1 MEQDLKMKIFM
12 QDYCTKAEAK
22 RFIKQGSEVINVADW
37 EQYAKD
43 NDQRNEDGEY
53 ITLDDLRGERDI
65 SFVQF
70 EGQEYILLY
79 VL

>member
-1 MEQDLKMKIFM
+1 M
-12 QDYCTKAEAK
+12 QDNCTKAEAE
-22 RFIKQGSEVINVADW
+22 RFIKRGSEVVNVADW

-43 NDQRNEDGEY
+43 NDQRNEDGKY
-53 ITLDDLRGERDI
+53 ITLDDLRGARDI

>member
-1 MEQDLKMKIFM
+1 MEQNVKIFM
-12 QDYCTKAEAK
+12 QDNCTKAEAECHIK
-22 RFIKQGSEVINVADW
+22 RGSEVVNVADW

-53 ITLDDLRGERDI
+53 ITLDDLRGARDI

>member
-1 MEQDLKMKIFM
+1 MEQSVKIFM
-12 QDYCTKAEAK
+12 QDNCTKAEAE
-22 RFIKQGSEVINVADW
+22 RHIKNGSEVVNVADW

-43 NDQRNEDGEY
+43 NDVRNEDGTY
-53 ITLDDLRGERDI
+53 ITIDDLRGERDI

>member
-1 MEQDLKMKIFM
+1 MEQNVKIFM
-12 QDYCTKAEAK
+12 QDNCTKAEAE
-22 RFIKQGSEVINVADW
+22 RFIKQGSEVVNVVDW

-65 SFVQF
+65 SFVKF

>member
-1 MEQDLKMKIFM
+1 M
-12 QDYCTKAEAK
+12 QDNCTKAEAEHH
-22 RFIKQGSEVINVADW
+22 IKNGSEVVNVADW
-37 EQYAKD
+37 KQYAKD
-43 NDQRNEDGEY
+43 NDVRNEDGEY

-65 SFVQF
+65 SFVKF

>member
-1 MEQDLKMKIFM
+1 M
-12 QDYCTKAEAK
+12 QDNFTKAEAE
-22 RFIKQGSEVINVADW
+22 RFIKRGNEVVNVADW

-53 ITLDDLRGERDI
+53 ITLDDLRGARDI

>member
-1 MEQDLKMKIFM
+1 MEQNVKIFM
-12 QDYCTKAEAK
+12 RDNCTKAEAE
-22 RFIKQGSEVINVADW
+22 RFIKRGSEVVNVADW

-53 ITLDDLRGERDI
+53 ITLDDLRGARDI

>member
-1 MEQDLKMKIFM
+1 MEQNVKIFM
-12 QDYCTKAEAK
+12 QDSCTKAEAE
-22 RFIKQGSEVINVADW
+22 RFIKRGSEVVNVADW

-53 ITLDDLRGERDI
+53 ITLDDLRGARDI

>member
-1 MEQDLKMKIFM
+1 MEQNVKIFM
-12 QDYCTKAEAK
+12 QDNCTKAGAE
-22 RFIKQGSEVINVADW
+22 RFIKQGSEVVNVVDW

-43 NDQRNEDGEY
+43 NDQRNEEGEY

-65 SFVQF
+65 SFVKF